1 VDSENMGA
9 HNAEKGALYS
19 LENRNKHDSE
29 MVDAVLEKS
38 SVDDA
43 GGNMLVLE
51 ARILRNSE
59 CSC

>member
-1 VDSENMGA
+1 MGA